1 MKKVLFITT
10 RNPYSGR
17 YSGDVIR
24 AKKIIEYLKKK
35 NSVDAVFL
43 TKKNEITKINNIK
56 NNIFFENPN
65 IIKKIY
71 YCITNIL
78 KLKPLQFGL
87 FYSNDMA
94 DFINE
99 NANEYDVLFFH
110 QIRSSQYLP
119 REFDGD
125 TVLEMGD
132 LYSDNYKQTFNNLSF
147 FNIFRFVFL
156 LESFLVK
163 RVENLIFNSFNR
175 IILFSKNEIKKV
187 NKKYKKKIYYIGE
200 SVHSI
205 RKIHKFS
212 SKNYKI
218 LFIGNLGYIPNILAC
233 KEFVKNILP
242 ILKKIIP
249 KIESDF
255 FGNVQPLDKFMLSLN
270 KNTKILGPQK
280 NLDKFINKSI
290 CGLANLNVATGVQG
304 KVLTYM
310 SYGLPVICSEKTS
323 LNFKKNV
330 LVYKDNKELVNL
342 ISKLKKNIKLNKKFS
357 NNSLRFVKN
366 VYWKKISLNYSKI
379 INFNK

>member
-1 MKKVLFITT
+1 MRKILFITT

-43 TKKNEITKINNIK
+43 TKKNEIDKIINIK
-56 NNIFFENPN
+56 NNFFFENPN
-65 IIKKIY
+65 IISKIS
-71 YCITNIL
+71 YCVYNFL

-94 DFINE
+94 DFINA
-99 NANEYDVLFFH
+99 NAKEYDVLFFH

-119 REFDGD
+119 LEFNGD

-132 LYSDNYKQTFNNLSF
+132 LYSENYKQTFNNLSF

-175 IILFSKNEIKKV
+175 IILFSKNEIAKI
-187 NKKYKKKIYYIGE
+187 NKKYNKKIYLIGE

-205 RKIHKFS
+205 KKIHKPS

-233 KEFVKNILP
+233 KEFIKKILP
-242 ILKKIIP
+242 GLKKIIP
-249 KIESDF
+249 NIEF
-255 FGNVQPLDKFMLSLN
+255 NIIGNIKPFDKFMLSLN

-280 NLDKFINKSI
+280 NLEKFINKSI
-290 CGLANLNVATGVQG
+290 CGLANLNIATGVQG

-330 LVYKDNKELVNL
+330 LVYKNSKELVDL
-342 ISKLKKNIKLNKKFS
+342 ISNLKKNIKLNKKFS
-357 NNSLRFVKN
+357 KNSLKFVRSVN
-366 VYWKKISLNYSKI
+366 WKKISLNYSKI
-379 INFNK
+379 VKFNK